1 MELLNYYNDIPI
13 GKKYAVTKEALSIRW
28 HMDERTV
35 RKIIQEL
42 RITDFGDNF
51 VIISSS
57 SGKGYYRSNDK
68 GEIERFKQEILN
80 RARNTFL
87 PLKKINRVLD
97 SNNDFDGWDF
107 AEQLDLFE
115 SAT

>member
-13 GKKYAVTKEALSIRW
+13 GKEHAVTKESLAWRW
-28 HMDERTV
+28 HMDERSV

-42 RITDFGDNF
+42 RIADFGDNY

-57 SGKGYYRSNDK
+57 AGRGYYRSADRI
-68 GEIERFKQEILN
+68 EIEQFRREIIN

-87 PLKKINRVLD
+87 PMKKINRVLERK
-97 SNNDFDGWDF
+97 NEFDGWDF

-115 SAT
+115 TAT

>member
-1 MELLNYYNDIPI
+1 MELLKYYNDIPI
-13 GKKYAVTKEALSIRW
+13 GKKFAVTKETLSVRW

-42 RITDFGDNF
+42 RIADFGDSF

-68 GEIERFKQEILN
+68 EEIERFKREIVN

-97 SNNDFDGWDF
+97 SKNDFDGWDF
-107 AEQLDLFE
+107 AEQLNLFE
-115 SAT
+115 TAT